1 MRLLLH
7 SFMALLAIIA
17 LALPI
22 RAADQPAPILQKCVH
37 CHNGD
42 KLAGGLDLTARKS
55 ALVGGDSGPALV
67 PGDAAKSLMFK
78 QVSLRKMPPKEPLAD
93 ADIEVVRKWIADG
106 AGLPE
111 KLAGAHAERAG
122 RAWWSRRP

>member
-55 ALVGGDSGPALV
+55 ALVGGDSGPGLV

-78 QVSLRKMPPKEPLAD
+78 QVSLPQMPPKGPMAD
-93 ADIEVVRKWIADG
+93 ADLALVRKCIADG
-106 AGLPE
+106 AASPHT
-111 KLAGAHAERAG
+111 LAAA
-122 RAWWSRRP
+122 SPRR